1 MINYILIY
9 THTHTHTSLYV
20 YGSDWKSLLAHSDA
34 IYGAGIVHF
43 DAVQTTPTNSP
54 PRARRHILVNL
65 MIETKF
71 VAHTTPHREGNSAVV
86 MLPDGMGWALAR
98 SIIYPSL
105 LWPPYMIEGGE
116 GGRERA
122 LLIDRSRESVT
133 RMPIVRSDRV
143 GSSWWYATKKNSGL
157 WRRSKWIKCLF
168 IEHPHVTI
176 T

>member
-9 THTHTHTSLYV
+9 THTHTHGDPSMCTEAIEKACSLTPMQ
-20 YGSDWKSLLAHSDA
+20 SMERASCTL
-34 IYGAGIVHF
+34 IY
-43 DAVQTTPTNSP
+43 AVQTTPTNSS

-105 LWPPYMIEGGE
+105 L
-116 GGRERA
+116 
-122 LLIDRSRESVT
+122 
-133 RMPIVRSDRV
+133 
-143 GSSWWYATKKNSGL
+143 
-157 WRRSKWIKCLF
+157 
-168 IEHPHVTI
+168 
-176 T
+176 